1 MTEFERMLVLSRE
14 YSARVAARG
23 SWCGMFAL
31 LLLLCVGVALPVRGQ
46 RPTLRPSMAVGLFS
60 QTAPSLHWEFGHLVD
75 VGVRIPLNAWIHLS
89 PSIEMSRTTD
99 VGQGGDLC
107 EAVGRGAESGLPICF
122 KRPSREVV
130 GAMSV
135 RLELAAR
142 TSRGWHPR
150 AGVGVAVL
158 RSFARPNLG
167 ERGRFVSPE
176 AAVGVAFRT
185 LGPVWGIE
193 LRMRRLSRWE
203 LSTHGQVALRTYV
216 EL

>member
-1 MTEFERMLVLSRE
+1 MTEFERMLALSRQ
-14 YSARVAARG
+14 YRARGTARG
-23 SWCGMFAL
+23 SWCGMFAF
-31 LLLLCVGVALPVRGQ
+31 LLLLCVGVAVPVFGQ
-46 RPTLRPSMAVGLFS
+46 RPTVRPAIAVGVFS

-89 PSIEMSRTTD
+89 PSIELSRTTD

-107 EAVGRGAESGLPICF
+107 LAVGRGAESGLPICF
-122 KRPSREVV
+122 TRPPREVV
-130 GAMSV
+130 GAVSV
-135 RLELAAR
+135 RLELVAS

-150 AGVGVAVL
+150 AGVGAAVQ
-158 RSFARPNLG
+158 RSFARPNPG

-176 AAVGVAFRT
+176 AAVGLAFRT
-185 LGPVWGIE
+185 SGPVWGIE

-216 EL
+216 QL